1 MNVSL
6 TPELE
11 KFVTK
16 EVGSGL
22 YQTASEVIRA
32 GLRRLK
38 EDRVRQLRLPET
50 LAELETQLLES
61 VESLDAGKGVNGEEV
76 IRRLRKRMSEP
87 FCVRA
92 RPPSQNQQQFCFA
105 GGFPLSA
112 SDSGQHA
119 QGRHLFV
126 ERQPEHA
133 RQGASGNLRRI
144 HRGFEPVQIQK
155 PARHHS
161 TPQNQSAAARRET
174 DCADSGAKR
183 NRQRHIHAA

>member
-22 YQTASEVIRA
+22 YQTASEVVRA

-61 VESLDAGKGVNGEEV
+61 VASLDAGKGANGEEV
-76 IRRLRKRMSEP
+76 LRRLRKRMKE
-87 FCVRA
+87 A
-92 RPPSQNQQQFCFA
+92 
-105 GGFPLSA
+105 SA
-112 SDSGQHA
+112 
-119 QGRHLFV
+119 
-126 ERQPEHA
+126 
-133 RQGASGNLRRI
+133 
-144 HRGFEPVQIQK
+144 
-155 PARHHS
+155 
-161 TPQNQSAAARRET
+161 
-174 DCADSGAKR
+174 
-183 NRQRHIHAA
+183 

>member
-11 KFVTK
+11 KFVAK

-61 VESLDAGKGVNGEEV
+61 VESLDTGKGVNGEEV
-76 IRRLRKRMSEP
+76 IRRLRKRMKE
-87 FCVRA
+87 A
-92 RPPSQNQQQFCFA
+92 
-105 GGFPLSA
+105 SA
-112 SDSGQHA
+112 
-119 QGRHLFV
+119 
-126 ERQPEHA
+126 
-133 RQGASGNLRRI
+133 
-144 HRGFEPVQIQK
+144 
-155 PARHHS
+155 
-161 TPQNQSAAARRET
+161 
-174 DCADSGAKR
+174 
-183 NRQRHIHAA
+183 